1 MSPSQKEE
9 EANKKIAR
17 KMAAYA
23 RRKALT
29 WEKSFW
35 SLKVIVHLFS
45 MSVLSE
51 AAFMLIK
58 IVQLSPLTDERM
70 RRNEE
75 KLEEKIR
82 PPDSITKVA
91 LKWSKGRP
99 ERGELYHLNERK
111 NLLKICQ
118 HVELVNY
125 PFKVNKTKLC
135 VE

>member
-82 PPDSITKVA
+82 PPDSLTKA
-91 LKWSKGRP
+91 APKWSQGRA
-99 ERGELYHLNERK
+99 EME
-111 NLLKICQ
+111 
-118 HVELVNY
+118 
-125 PFKVNKTKLC
+125 
-135 VE
+135 